1 MFFHNKKISEYSYT
15 ISLSFASFHKYFK
28 ERIAAKH
35 REQLFS
41 EVYGINICVTLFT
54 V

>member
-1 MFFHNKKISEYSYT
+1 MLFHNKKSEYRYR
-15 ISLSFASFHKYFK
+15 ISLSFATFHKYFK

-35 REQLFS
+35 RGQLFS